1 MLPDEV
7 IQKSRNQWVDLCI
20 AFVREKHLATFG
32 AGLLIFVVFLAV
44 FADVLT
50 PYDMDGMSLRE
61 QLQGPSWKHPF
72 GTDEL
77 GRDSLTRVIYGAR
90 TSIIVG
96 VAGSVF
102 ATILSTGI
110 GLFSGYAGRWFDG
123 ITQRF
128 VDSWM
133 AFPDLFL
140 DLAILAV
147 LGPGLLNIIIVI
159 GLLYA
164 ISGSR
169 IIRGSVLSAKENDYV
184 QAARALGASP
194 ARIMFFHI
202 LPNVMAP
209 VIILLTTRMASMILA
224 EASLSFLGYGIPP
237 PQPSWGGLLS
247 GAGKEYMLLNPWMA
261 LWPGLFLSIVV
272 YGINMFGDGVRDV
285 LDPRLRGSAQRYS

>member
-1 MLPDEV
+1 
-7 IQKSRNQWVDLCI
+7 
-20 AFVREKHLATFG
+20 
-32 AGLLIFVVFLAV
+32 
-44 FADVLT
+44 
-50 PYDMDGMSLRE
+50 
-61 QLQGPSWKHPF
+61 
-72 GTDEL
+72 
-77 GRDSLTRVIYGAR
+77 
-90 TSIIVG
+90 
-96 VAGSVF
+96 
-102 ATILSTGI
+102 
-110 GLFSGYAGRWFDG
+110 
-123 ITQRF
+123 
-128 VDSWM
+128 
-133 AFPDLFL
+133 
-140 DLAILAV
+140 
-147 LGPGLLNIIIVI
+147 VI

-184 QAARALGASP
+184 QAARALGANP

-261 LWPGLFLSIVV
+261 LWPGLFLAIVV